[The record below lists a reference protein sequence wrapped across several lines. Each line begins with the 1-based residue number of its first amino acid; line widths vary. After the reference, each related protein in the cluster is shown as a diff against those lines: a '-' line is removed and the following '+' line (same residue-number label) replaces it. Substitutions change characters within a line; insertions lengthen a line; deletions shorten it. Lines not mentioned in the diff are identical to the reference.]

1 MKPETKKNPPKSKVF
16 IVGIMLILIA
26 LLSKRLLFKNLNM
39 DGALSFLAGVATVA
53 IAFLILKVVL
63 KNKK

>member
-1 MKPETKKNPPKSKVF
+1 MKPKMKKNPPKSKVL
-16 IVGIMLILIA
+16 IVGIILILIV

-39 DGALSFLAGVATVA
+39 DGALSFLAGFAVIV
-53 IAFLILKVVL
+53 ISFLILKVIL